1 MTSYTFNHK
10 RYRVTN
16 NSKFIV
22 STTLLVMFVLTIGY
36 MLAFAGYKH
45 YTQVKEDKAYQAQ
58 QVELSNLKEKYSFT
72 INDIYVEA
80 TSAEEALQKTKA
92 LLVTQAEE
100 TTKQININ
108 KEQQETIVAL
118 QEKYDAKIEQAKATT
133 KQDVKLYNEY
143 AYAIEYPGSD
153 MTLSDIK
160 MIVNISKEEKVN
172 PHLWLSLVELESK
185 FKSNAR
191 SNRST
196 ASGWGQV
203 LKGTG
208 ESLYEDQLKLGNYNH
223 ASMGINKEINAKMS
237 IHYLGELINTSGS
250 IERALINYNGG
261 ELGEKYANIVKQN
274 LKENTGLTLSKVTK
288 PDPI

>member
-1 MTSYTFNHK
+1 
-10 RYRVTN
+10 
-16 NSKFIV
+16 
-22 STTLLVMFVLTIGY
+22 MFVLTIGY